1 MCGRVRGVCGVG
13 IPASLHTILEQRVEN
28 SCHHNDHES
37 MIEGPE
43 VRIITR
49 QRSAIIGLDDNKQLL
64 L

>member
-1 MCGRVRGVCGVG
+1 MCGHVRACEGVG
-13 IPASLHTILEQRVEN
+13 VPASLHTILEQRVEN